1 MKVMGAAY
9 VRAAREHC
17 VRMSAPPLEGPDAAE
32 IPAKRVEIVV
42 SGATVLKA
50 ALIALA
56 VYLVIVASEVL
67 LTIGLAF
74 VFALGLDPVVGW
86 FTRRGVSR
94 AKAALLVFAL
104 LFVIVAV
111 IVIWAAVPLWNEVR
125 HLADD
130 LPGYVN
136 DLNDEPAFK
145 QLNENTDVTAKAED
159 LAKDIAAKIPEAA
172 TALLGIT
179 GALVGSVL
187 SVVTL
192 VFLTL
197 FLLIGLPDFK
207 RGALAMLSPAE
218 AARADRLLTEV
229 TETIS
234 YSLVGNL
241 AISVIAGT
249 VVGVVAVIIG
259 APFPFVLALI
269 VGLFDLI
276 PQIGSM
282 FAAIIVVLI
291 TLAGAGTVD
300 AVIMLLV
307 ILVYQQIENY
317 VIQPLVYRRA
327 VSLSGFATIA
337 VVLAGGALMGVI
349 GAILA
354 VPVAA
359 SIKVV
364 LTDLTTARRARM
376 ADLRREQA
384 DAGSAPA

>member
-1 MKVMGAAY
+1 MAAAY

-17 VRMSAPPLEGPDAAE
+17 VRMSVRPDEALGSAE
-32 IPAKRVEIVV
+32 IPPKRVEIVV
-42 SGATVLKA
+42 SGATVFKA
-50 ALIALA
+50 AIIALA
-56 VYLVIVASEVL
+56 VYLAIVASEVL

-86 FTRRGVSR
+86 FTRRGIGRGTAS
-94 AKAALLVFAL
+94 LLVFGL
-104 LFVIVAV
+104 LFLIAAV

-136 DLNDEPAFK
+136 ELKQEPVFE
-145 QLNENTDVTAKAED
+145 QLDENTDVTNKAEE
-159 LAKDIAAKIPEAA
+159 LAKDIANKIPESA

-197 FLLIGLPDFK
+197 FLLIGLPDLK
-207 RGALAMLSPAE
+207 RGALALLPPQE
-218 AARADRLLTEV
+218 AAHVNRLVNEV

-259 APFPFVLALI
+259 APFPIVLALI

-276 PQIGSM
+276 PQVGSM
-282 FAAIIVVLI
+282 IAAIIVVLI
-291 TLAGAGTVD
+291 TLVGSGAAD

-337 VVLAGGALMGVI
+337 VVLAGGALLGVI

-364 LTDLTTARRARM
+364 LADLTAARRARM
-376 ADLRREQA
+376 AALRGEEA
-384 DAGSAPA
+384 DTGGAPA

>member
-1 MKVMGAAY
+1 MSVPPVEGA
-9 VRAAREHC
+9 
-17 VRMSAPPLEGPDAAE
+17 GTAE
-32 IPAKRVEIVV
+32 NQAKRVEIVV
-42 SGATVLKA
+42 SAATVLKA
-50 ALIALA
+50 AVIALG
-56 VYLVIVASEVL
+56 VYLAIVANEVL

-74 VFALGLDPVVGW
+74 VFALGLDPLVGW
-86 FTRRGVSR
+86 FTRRGVGR
-94 AKAALLVFAL
+94 GKASLLVFGL
-104 LFVIVAV
+104 LFLIGAAIVT
-111 IVIWAAVPLWNEVR
+111 WAAVPLWNEVR
-125 HLADD
+125 NLSDD

-136 DLNDEPAFK
+136 DLKDEPLFRELD
-145 QLNENTDVTAKAED
+145 QNTDVTSKAED
-159 LAKDIAAKIPEAA
+159 LAKSIGDKIPEAA

-179 GALVGSVL
+179 GSLVGSVL

-197 FLLIGLPDFK
+197 FLLIGLPDLK
-207 RGALAMLSPAE
+207 RGALALLGPEE
-218 AARADRLLTEV
+218 AARVDRLVNEV

-234 YSLVGNL
+234 YSLLGNL

-259 APFPFVLALI
+259 APFPVVLALI

-276 PQIGSM
+276 PQIGSLI
-282 FAAIIVVLI
+282 AAIIVVLI
-291 TLAGAGTVD
+291 TLAGSGVAD

-327 VSLSGFATIA
+327 VSLSGFATVA
-337 VVLAGGALMGVI
+337 VVLAGGALLGVI

-364 LTDLTTARRARM
+364 LTDLTAGRRARVAALRGEH
-376 ADLRREQA
+376 ADS
-384 DAGSAPA
+384 GSAPA

>member
-1 MKVMGAAY
+1 
-9 VRAAREHC
+9 
-17 VRMSAPPLEGPDAAE
+17 MSGPPVEASGTPE
-32 IPAKRVEIVV
+32 STPKRTEIVV
-42 SGATVLKA
+42 SGVTVFKA
-50 ALIALA
+50 AVIALT
-56 VYLVIVASEVL
+56 VYLAIIANEVL

-74 VFALGLDPVVGW
+74 VFALGLDPLVGW
-86 FTRRGVSR
+86 FTRRGMGR
-94 AKAALLVFAL
+94 AKAALIVFGL
-104 LFVIVAV
+104 LFLIGSLL
-111 IVIWAAVPLWNEVR
+111 VIWAAVPLWNEVR

-130 LPGYVN
+130 LPSYVD
-136 DLNDEPAFK
+136 DLEDEPLFEE
-145 QLNENTDVTAKAED
+145 LHENTDVTSKAED
-159 LAKDIAAKIPEAA
+159 LAKNIANAIPVAA

-179 GALVGSVL
+179 GALVGSAL

-197 FLLIGLPDFK
+197 FLLIGLPDLK
-207 RGALAMLSPAE
+207 RGALALLAPQE
-218 AARADRLLTEV
+218 AARVDRLMNEV

-234 YSLVGNL
+234 YSLLGNL
-241 AISVIAGT
+241 AISLIAGT

-259 APFPFVLALI
+259 APFPIVLALI

-282 FAAIIVVLI
+282 IAAIIVVLI
-291 TLAGAGTVD
+291 TLAGSGVVD
-300 AVIMLLV
+300 AVILLLV

-317 VIQPLVYRRA
+317 VIQPLVYRKA

-337 VVLAGGALMGVI
+337 VVLAGGALLGVI

-364 LTDLTTARRARM
+364 LADLTAARRARM
-376 ADLRREQA
+376 AALKGEQ
-384 DAGSAPA
+384 GGAPA

>member
-1 MKVMGAAY
+1 
-9 VRAAREHC
+9 
-17 VRMSAPPLEGPDAAE
+17 MSARPDEALGSAE
-32 IPAKRVEIVV
+32 IPPKRVEIVF
-42 SGATVLKA
+42 SGLTVFKA
-50 ALIALA
+50 AIIALG
-56 VYLVIVASEVL
+56 VYLAIVASEVL

-74 VFALGLDPVVGW
+74 VFALGLDPLVGRL
-86 FTRRGVSR
+86 TRRGVGR
-94 AKAALLVFAL
+94 GKASLLVFGL
-104 LFVIVAV
+104 LFLIAAA

-125 HLADD
+125 HLAGD
-130 LPGYVN
+130 LPSYMS
-136 DLNDEPAFK
+136 DLQDEPLFK
-145 QLNENTDVTAKAED
+145 ALDENTDVANKAED
-159 LAKDIAAKIPEAA
+159 LAKNIADKIPEAA
-172 TALLGIT
+172 GSLLGIT
-179 GALVGSVL
+179 GALVGTVL

-197 FLLIGLPDFK
+197 FLLIGLPDLK
-207 RGALAMLSPAE
+207 RAALALLAPQEAE
-218 AARADRLLTEV
+218 RVDRLMNEV

-234 YSLVGNL
+234 YSLLGNL

-259 APFPFVLALI
+259 APFPIVLALI

-282 FAAIIVVLI
+282 IAAIIVVLI
-291 TLAGAGTVD
+291 TLAGSGVAD

-337 VVLAGGALMGVI
+337 VVLAGGALLGVI

-364 LTDLTTARRARM
+364 LSDLTASRRARM
-376 ADLRREQA
+376 DALKGEQPG
-384 DAGSAPA
+384 AGGAPA